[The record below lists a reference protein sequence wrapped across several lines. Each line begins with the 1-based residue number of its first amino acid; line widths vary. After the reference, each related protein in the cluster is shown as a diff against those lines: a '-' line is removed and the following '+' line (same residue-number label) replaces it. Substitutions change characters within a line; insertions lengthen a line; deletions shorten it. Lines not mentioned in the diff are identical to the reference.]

1 MVITIYFI
9 TISSYSNKK
18 KLISTRQN
26 ISNFIKESILLK
38 ATNLIAFLRSIRSRA
53 TFMKVRNNLL
63 KRESKILK
71 KTNSLRFE
79 ETIILERIQITC
91 ALVAA
96 NEYHQD

>member
-1 MVITIYFI
+1 MEITIYFI

-18 KLISTRQN
+18 ISTRQN

-38 ATNLIAFLRSIRSRA
+38 ATNLITFLHGIRSRV
-53 TFMKVRNNLL
+53 TIMKVRNNLL
-63 KRESKILK
+63 KREKKKILK

-79 ETIILERIQITC
+79 ETIIYERIQITC
-91 ALVAA
+91 ALVAE

>member
-18 KLISTRQN
+18 KLSTRQN

-38 ATNLIAFLRSIRSRA
+38 ATNLITFLHGIRSRV

-63 KRESKILK
+63 KRESKNFK
-71 KTNSLRFE
+71 KDYSQRFE
-79 ETIILERIQITC
+79 ETIILK
-91 ALVAA
+91 
-96 NEYHQD
+96 EYKLPAHW